1 MLGYIGT
8 FRKGVNISMLFPSGL
23 TIDYQ
28 KKKVISIVVHTDQI
42 KIVF

>member
-1 MLGYIGT
+1 
-8 FRKGVNISMLFPSGL
+8 MLFPSGL

-42 KIVF
+42 KIVFWRPVWAQSQEYMRH